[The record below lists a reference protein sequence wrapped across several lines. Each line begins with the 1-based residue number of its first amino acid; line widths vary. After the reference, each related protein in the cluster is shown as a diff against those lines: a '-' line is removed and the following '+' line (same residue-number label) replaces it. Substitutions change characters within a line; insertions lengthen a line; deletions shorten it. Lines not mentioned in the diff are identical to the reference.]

1 MALDIKKGA
10 GEYRVVRPTL
20 FLMVRAAYAPA
31 GGCEI
36 KCFGIKFEA
45 GRDAEVVSTIE
56 KAPWACTQT
65 VRLGSFFMGGLILIG
80 KFRDRPGCGGGSGHK
95 KESGRVQSSTSHS
108 LFDGHGCICASRG
121 M

>member
-10 GEYRVVRPTL
+10 GEYIVVRTTL

-56 KAPWACTQT
+56 KTPGT
-65 VRLGSFFMGGLILIG
+65 VHRQYVPGVFYMGGAKSAPG
-80 KFRDRPGCGGGSGHK
+80 PPKFKG
-95 KESGRVQSSTSHS
+95 
-108 LFDGHGCICASRG
+108 
-121 M
+121 

>member
-10 GEYRVVRPTL
+10 GEYIVVRSAL

-45 GRDAEVVSTIE
+45 GRDVLMS
-56 KAPWACTQT
+56 
-65 VRLGSFFMGGLILIG
+65 
-80 KFRDRPGCGGGSGHK
+80 
-95 KESGRVQSSTSHS
+95 
-108 LFDGHGCICASRG
+108 
-121 M
+121 

>member
-20 FLMVRAAYAPA
+20 FLMVMAAYAPA

-56 KAPWACTQT
+56 KTPGT
-65 VRLGSFFMGGLILIG
+65 VYRQYIPGFFIWVGQ
-80 KFRDRPGCGGGSGHK
+80 DRIHINQ
-95 KESGRVQSSTSHS
+95 E
-108 LFDGHGCICASRG
+108 ISR
-121 M
+121 